1 MERARQ
7 SDTWALASTDARPWL
22 LMLWATAWEQTPC
35 GALPNDDALI
45 AARLGMPAKLFAKH
59 KAILLRKWWVA
70 EDGRLYHDVL
80 VQRVTEMMERRR
92 KESDRKALARAK
104 KDVEDQRSPADV
116 PRDKHGTPTGFH
128 PQGDTGT
135 GTGTS
140 TGINTLQR
148 TQSAGEPESRETAES
163 LRALL
168 EAEGHKPTPAGA
180 ICKAMQAAGLQA
192 VNPGDPRLLAM
203 IAQGATTE
211 EFVGAATD
219 AVAKQKGFAWA
230 LTALAGK
237 RTDAQALKLAPPAD
251 GGPTAWHETQGG
263 VDAMASRLGLPKWDG
278 CTPWRGFR
286 KTIVEAAEAA
296 RIAA

>member
-104 KDVEDQRSPADV
+104 KDAEDQRSTADV

-140 TGINTLQR
+140 TGEEDYGAKAPASSARVSPAAAVCIALKVAGVQAVSPSNQR
-148 TQSAGEPESRETAES
+148 
-163 LRALL
+163 LVALVD
-168 EAEGHKPTPAGA
+168 AGA
-180 ICKAMQAAGLQA
+180 DPPEFVQYVAKAKEAAPGREFAYVLGA
-192 VNPGDPRLLAM
+192 VEGERRR
-203 IAQGATTE
+203 AQGTAGSLHRGPLQVVSKQQAIEDNNRRVAAEWATSQ
-211 EFVGAATD
+211 GAA
-219 AVAKQKGFAWA
+219 
-230 LTALAGK
+230 
-237 RTDAQALKLAPPAD
+237 
-251 GGPTAWHETQGG
+251 
-263 VDAMASRLGLPKWDG
+263 
-278 CTPWRGFR
+278 
-286 KTIVEAAEAA
+286 
-296 RIAA
+296 